1 MTQSQLTVAGLGVVL
16 NQYMQVAG
24 MKTDANEPF
33 AMLNKMPKT
42 PVFGGL
48 FLPITDTMRGYSAA
62 AHGLLRAACL
72 DTAFVGNAY
81 VRSQLSALL
90 QGYRA
95 YPLPTSTGMALL
107 LSIHLSSL
115 NTYFSLF
122 S

>member
-24 MKTDANEPF
+24 MKTDANEPI
-33 AMLNKMPKT
+33 AILNKMPRT
-42 PVFGGL
+42 PVFGGF
-48 FLPITDTMRGYSAA
+48 FLLSTDTMRGYSVAP
-62 AHGLLRAACL
+62 HGLLRAACL
-72 DTAFVGNAY
+72 DTAFIGNTY

-107 LSIHLSSL
+107 LSIQLSSL
-115 NTYFSLF
+115 STYFSLF